1 MRLLSIEVTTGAL
14 SLNGDGDDLLLEVED
29 HDLAATAMV
38 AFKDPEDALRVARNI
53 QAWAERAISLRAD
66 RST

>member
-1 MRLLSIEVTTGAL
+1 MRLLSIEVTTGVL
-14 SLNGDGDDLLLEVED
+14 SLNGNNDDLLLEVED
-29 HDLAATAMV
+29 HDGDITAAV
-38 AFKDPEDALRVARNI
+38 AFESPEDALAVARNI